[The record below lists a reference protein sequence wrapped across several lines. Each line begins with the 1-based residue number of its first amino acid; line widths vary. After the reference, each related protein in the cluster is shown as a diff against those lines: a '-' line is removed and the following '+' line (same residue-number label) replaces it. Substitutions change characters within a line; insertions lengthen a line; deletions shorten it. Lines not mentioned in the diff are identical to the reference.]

1 LEDPLS
7 YPSISPEIGF
17 FIIPLLII
25 SGLISASEVA
35 FFGLSPKTLED
46 LESSHPATFKRASR
60 LLTHPNRLLA
70 TILISNNFVNILIVL
85 LSALSASSL
94 PFLAQWPSWVQFIF
108 QALGVTS
115 IILIFGEILPK
126 IIATHSGKAVILMM
140 TSPLTIVGYLTRP
153 LGSLLLFTGKII
165 TGNVSKSG
173 QTLSNEELSAVIDMA
188 EGGQITEEERK
199 IWKGIVEFGRITTS
213 ETMKPRT
220 DIVGID
226 LEKSFQDVLN
236 LILKSGY
243 SRIPVFQES
252 LDQVSG
258 ILYVKDLIP
267 HLAEGPEFN
276 WTTLIR
282 KPFFV
287 PENKPIDDLLKEFQ
301 AKKMHMAIVVDEYG
315 GCAGLITLEDI
326 IEEIVGEINDEFDD
340 EEIVYSKLDANTY
353 VFEAK
358 TTLIQMCRIIDLPF
372 DALGPA
378 GEEAD
383 TIAGLLLHIHQKLPA
398 KGVKIDTPK
407 IQYCVESAD
416 QRRIK
421 RVKVQIKS
429 ENDRPG
435 ASAAALSILLI
446 GLVAFVGCSTD
457 VPQPKP
463 MGYPIISLPD
473 RASKT
478 IQDQGPFE
486 FEIARLAQIR
496 PSTDRPEFP
505 GGIWLNLDYPEFK
518 STVYLTYLPV
528 QQNLA
533 ELVDAAHQQVYQ
545 GHVTMAEGIEE
556 EPIEKADH
564 QVYGRMF
571 HLLGPVA
578 TPIQFYVTD
587 STHHFLRGSLY
598 FNYAAN
604 YDSIAPILG
613 FLNED
618 LHRMFNTIKWQP

>member
-1 LEDPLS
+1 MG
-7 YPSISPEIGF
+7 I
-17 FIIPLLII
+17 FIVPLLII

-46 LESSHPATFKRASR
+46 LQNSHPATFKRVSR

-94 PFLAQWPSWVQFIF
+94 PFLAQWPTWVQFIF

-126 IIATHSGKAVILMM
+126 IIATHSGKAVILLM

-165 TGNVSKSG
+165 TGNASKSG

-226 LEKSFQDVLN
+226 IKKSFQDVLN

-276 WTTLIR
+276 WTRLIR

-315 GCAGLITLEDI
+315 GCSGLITLEDI

-358 TTLIQMCRIIDLPF
+358 TTLIQMCRIVDLPF

-398 KGVKIDTPK
+398 KGVKIN
-407 IQYCVESAD
+407 IVL
-416 QRRIK
+416 
-421 RVKVQIKS
+421 
-429 ENDRPG
+429 NRPING
-435 ASAAALSILLI
+435 
-446 GLVAFVGCSTD
+446 
-457 VPQPKP
+457 
-463 MGYPIISLPD
+463 
-473 RASKT
+473 
-478 IQDQGPFE
+478 E
-486 FEIARLAQIR
+486 
-496 PSTDRPEFP
+496 
-505 GGIWLNLDYPEFK
+505 LN
-518 STVYLTYLPV
+518 
-528 QQNLA
+528 
-533 ELVDAAHQQVYQ
+533 
-545 GHVTMAEGIEE
+545 G
-556 EPIEKADH
+556 
-564 QVYGRMF
+564 
-571 HLLGPVA
+571 
-578 TPIQFYVTD
+578 
-587 STHHFLRGSLY
+587 
-598 FNYAAN
+598 
-604 YDSIAPILG
+604 
-613 FLNED
+613 
-618 LHRMFNTIKWQP
+618 